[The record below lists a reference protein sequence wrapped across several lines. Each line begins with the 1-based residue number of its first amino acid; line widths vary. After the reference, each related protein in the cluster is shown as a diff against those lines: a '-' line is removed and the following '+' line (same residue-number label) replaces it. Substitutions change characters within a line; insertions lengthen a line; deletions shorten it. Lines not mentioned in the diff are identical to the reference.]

1 MIMKQP
7 IQEKQKEAG
16 IDTGERKKEFTQ
28 LPMAVW
34 NKPSSA
40 FHILD
45 YPGAVTQWIPQQA
58 IHQ

>member
-34 NKPSSA
+34 NKSSSA

-45 YPGAVTQWIPQQA
+45 YPGAVT
-58 IHQ
+58 